1 MWSGLR
7 ADLVLDIANDS
18 STFPPRSALE
28 TRLPTPDESFTTK
41 VFTYVSRRGDF
52 VVTESALTE
61 TYHTG
66 WIPILRVV

>member
-1 MWSGLR
+1 MCSGLR
-7 ADLVLDIANDS
+7 ADLVLQIVNAS

-52 VVTESALTE
+52 VVTEPALTE
-61 TYHTG
+61 SYYTG

>member
-1 MWSGLR
+1 MCFRLR
-7 ADLVLDIANDS
+7 ADLVLQIVNAS

-28 TRLPTPDESFTTK
+28 TRLATRGESFTTK

-52 VVTESALTE
+52 MLTEPALTE
-61 TYHTG
+61 SYHTG